1 MTLFLFVIVVIF
13 LLWGRLKSKKVYNEL
28 ERKINER
35 NLKLE
40 AINKNLEKEIS
51 DRKRAEKYLMYSEE
65 QYRLLV
71 ENSNEG
77 IIVVQ
82 DGEII
87 FYNERTLQVL
97 HCSPSELSIENIINN
112 IYPDDKE
119 TVIKINQISDIQE
132 NFSNQYT
139 VRLLRNH
146 SKIIFIEINATRV
159 MWSGKPSIL
168 YFISDITN
176 SKRAENE
183 IKKALE
189 KEKELSELRS
199 RFISM
204 TSHEFRTPL
213 TSINTSAEL
222 LEKYWDKM
230 DDGKKKNSLMR
241 IQENV
246 DVMTNM
252 LNDVLTIGKS
262 DAGMLHIKLEPV
274 NIGELCREILRE
286 FKTCLVSKSNHN
298 IKFEMKSLNSRILLD
313 YQLVKQMLEN
323 LLSNAVKYSND
334 NSLINFKVSFSE
346 KFIIFNIKDEGIG
359 IPETDINN
367 LFSPFF
373 RANNTGNI
381 SGTGLGLAI
390 VKRIVDL
397 HNGKIYVKSEEG
409 KGTEFVITL
418 PLIKVI

>member
-1 MTLFLFVIVVIF
+1 VIVVIF